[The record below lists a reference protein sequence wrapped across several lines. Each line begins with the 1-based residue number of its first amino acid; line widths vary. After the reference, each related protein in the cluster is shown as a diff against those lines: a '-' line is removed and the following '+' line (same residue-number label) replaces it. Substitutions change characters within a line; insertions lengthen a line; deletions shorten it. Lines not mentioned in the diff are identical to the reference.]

1 MDIFADCTT
10 SYLPSRVKLHTFCG
24 ENYDVNCAA
33 NRVMNCNNKPRNDY
47 NHTWFAVGV
56 LLFGDEWYSFMF
68 ILMDEMAISLLVIFG
83 AVKDES
89 AAEATQESVVGDT
102 DTDATTQTETET
114 GNQDGILSINVFD
127 YLIQFDA
134 QTLQRFGRVK
144 DEFAAGLRNDTKG
157 EHWAQ
162 DILMSKVG
170 GRDREA
176 ALLDV
181 REEYELFVLV
191 DLSPAIMTQH
201 AGKLK
206 TRGRI
211 YCLRSEDWIIRI
223 VSIESNRLPV
233 HGSNIWL
240 EFVIA

>member
-1 MDIFADCTT
+1 M
-10 SYLPSRVKLHTFCG
+10 FCG
-24 ENYDVNCAA
+24 ENYDAS
-33 NRVMNCNNKPRNDY
+33 RVMNCNNKPRNDY

-162 DILMSKVG
+162 DMETTVRMELTNHMEPKYYLCVVEHMKQYMVG
-170 GRDREA
+170 ICDCMRTE
-176 ALLDV
+176 
-181 REEYELFVLV
+181 
-191 DLSPAIMTQH
+191 
-201 AGKLK
+201 
-206 TRGRI
+206 
-211 YCLRSEDWIIRI
+211 
-223 VSIESNRLPV
+223 
-233 HGSNIWL
+233 
-240 EFVIA
+240 